1 MTIKLYDLCGADRA
15 FRFSPACW
23 RTRMA
28 LAHKQLD
35 CETVP
40 TLFTEIGGIE
50 DGGQRTLPVLVDEDS
65 VIRESFEIAVYLEK
79 AYPDAPSLF
88 RGEGGGFE
96 PHNSCIGGPKPPS
109 MLNWCASAFSI
120 FMPVWMKPIS
130 NISAKAERSGSENS
144 CMKWWTVRM
153 KP

>member
-1 MTIKLYDLCGADRA
+1 MTIKLYDLCGADRS

-40 TLFTEIGGIE
+40 TLFTEIGAIE
-50 DGGQRTLPVLVDEDS
+50 GGGQTTLPVLVDEDS
-65 VIRESFEIAVYLEK
+65 VIRESFEIAIYLER

-88 RGEGGGFE
+88 RGEGG
-96 PHNSCIGGPKPPS
+96 IRT
-109 MLNWCASAFSI
+109 AQ
-120 FMPVWMKPIS
+120 FMH
-130 NISAKAERSGSENS
+130 
-144 CMKWWTVRM
+144 WWTNATVDAQIVRFTLLDIYNGLDEAD
-153 KP
+153 KAYFRQSRGETLWQAVA